1 MLDII
6 SFGAATVDI
15 FAKSDHFRVKDK
27 NLFLEYSSKNEIDH
41 SLICSGGGATNSA
54 TAFSR
59 LGLDAAIV
67 SLLGQDSL
75 SHIITQELLKN
86 KVNSKLL
93 VSKKDES
100 TDFSIILVAPDGGR
114 SILTHRGS
122 SRLES
127 TDIPWD
133 KIKKTKWFYI
143 TSLEGNLD
151 LLEQLIGFAKENNIK
166 IALNPGNREISAR
179 KILLPLLSQ
188 TDFLLLNRVESEA
201 LTLADYGQTDY
212 WQKLLKTG
220 SQIIAV
226 TNGRRG
232 AHILTSDQNLFSPI
246 INTTPIDETGAGD
259 SFGSAFV
266 AALCYDYSV
275 KKALSWAIKNSAS
288 VVSFMGAKEG
298 LLTLNKIKR

>member
-59 LGLDAAIV
+59 LGLNAAIV
-67 SLLGQDSL
+67 SLLGLDSL
-75 SHIITQELLKN
+75 SHIITQELLQN
-86 KVNSKLL
+86 KVNSRLL
-93 VSKKDES
+93 VAKKDES

-127 TDIPWD
+127 ANIPWN
-133 KIKKTKWFYI
+133 KIKKTKWFYL
-143 TSLEGNLD
+143 TSLEGNLN

-166 IALNPGNREISAR
+166 IALNPGNREISNR

-188 TDFLLLNRVESEA
+188 IDFLLLNRVESEA
-201 LTLADYGQTDY
+201 LILADFGQTDY
-212 WQKLLKTG
+212 WQKLQKTG

-232 AHILTSDQNLFSPI
+232 AHILASDQNLFSPI
-246 INTTPIDETGAGD
+246 INTTPVDETGAGD